1 MKRFIISVLSV
12 AVFFI
17 GLGSLI
23 ERTGARF
30 KSDPQ
35 ALEIIRKARIAI
47 GGDANINN
55 VRSMTILGK
64 TTKTLEIEGVART
77 DQGDSEISFELPNKM
92 HKTLKFGAG
101 SGEGN
106 QIIDK
111 QVNVV
116 VMSKDGDAPT
126 GDGVK
131 KIIIKKSDGANE
143 EMKTDGKQQIII
155 KRNDDDKMMSD
166 DKRIV
171 IRKEVVG
178 DGEMPHSNEFFR
190 TTLSLLLSAPE
201 GLDVSY
207 TYAGEGSVDGNS
219 CDIVDATD
227 GGSTIKLY
235 IDKSSN
241 LPRMMTFQ
249 GHKPFIIKIN
259 KDESKNAANMNVKVF
274 TSDSAVPD
282 TADYQI
288 KFSDYRSVG
297 GLQFPFK
304 WTQTVG
310 GKDDEAT
317 DITSYEVNPP
327 NIADK
332 FKEQPTKVMIRT
344 KQ

>member
-1 MKRFIISVLSV
+1 MTNSKILEINMKRFIISVLCV

-23 ERTGARF
+23 EKTGARF
-30 KSDPQ
+30 KSDPK
-35 ALEIIRKARIAI
+35 ALEILRKARVAI

-64 TTKTLEIEGVART
+64 TTKTLEIEGVTRT
-77 DQGDSEISFELPNKM
+77 DQGDSELSFELSGRM
-92 HKTLKFGAG
+92 HKTLKLGAG
-101 SGEGN
+101 KGEGN

-116 VMSKDGDAPT
+116 VITKDSGNMQMKND
-126 GDGVK
+126 DSNNVR
-131 KIIIKKSDGANE
+131 KIIIKKSDGDKVINNE
-143 EMKTDGKQQIII
+143 DN
-155 KRNDDDKMMSD
+155 RV
-166 DKRIV
+166 IV
-171 IRKEVVG
+171 RKITVG
-178 DGEMPHSNEFFR
+178 GGQMPRSNELFR

-219 CDIVDATD
+219 CDIIDASD

-235 IDKSSN
+235 LDKSTN

-259 KDESKNAANMNVKVF
+259 KDEAKPDTNINVKVM
-274 TSDSAVPD
+274 TRENDAPE
-282 TADYQI
+282 TADYQV

-310 GKDDEAT
+310 GKDDEST
-317 DITSYEVNPP
+317 EITSYEVNPS
-327 NIADK
+327 NIAEK
-332 FKEQPTKVMIRT
+332 FKEQPTKMMIRT
-344 KQ
+344 K